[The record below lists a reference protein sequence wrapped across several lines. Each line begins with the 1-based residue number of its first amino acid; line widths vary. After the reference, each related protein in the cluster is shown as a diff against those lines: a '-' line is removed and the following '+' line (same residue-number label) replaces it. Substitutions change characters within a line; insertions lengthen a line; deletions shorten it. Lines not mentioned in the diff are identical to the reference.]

1 MLKIFENKNLAFL
14 KELALTQFKLKDQS
28 TLLGTLWSLLNPI
41 ILISVL
47 YIVFSNKFGNKI
59 EHFVIYL
66 LIGVIQY
73 SHFSSATSSAM
84 KSLKSMSNLTKNA
97 VFPKEIIVLS
107 TILATLPEFLIS
119 LIVCYVVAL
128 VSGVAFSATF
138 ILALP
143 IIIILQLSFVF
154 WVSFLM
160 APLYLVVKDIEHL
173 YQILIRVL
181 FFITPIFYDMSFIEN
196 PLAKAIVLANPLTHL
211 ITFTREIVINANY
224 EISYQFGAY
233 ICLNL
238 VLLVISYLIFKKIEP
253 RFGEVI

>member
-1 MLKIFENKNLAFL
+1 MLKVLENKNLDFL
-14 KELALTQFKLKDQS
+14 KELAVTQFKLKDQS
-28 TLLGTLWSLLNPI
+28 TLLGTIWSLLHPI

-47 YIVFSNKFGNKI
+47 YIVFSSRFGNQI

-84 KSLKSMSNLTKNA
+84 KSLKSMSSLTKNA

-107 TILATLPEFLIS
+107 TILATIPEFLIS

-128 VSGVAFSATF
+128 ISGITFSFTF
-138 ILALP
+138 ILAIP
-143 IIIILQLSFVF
+143 IILVLQLSFVL
-154 WVSFLM
+154 WVSFLI

-181 FFITPIFYDMSFIEN
+181 FFITPIFYDMSFIEK

-211 ITFTREIVINANY
+211 I
-224 EISYQFGAY
+224 SYSRDIIMYSSFHFSNKFAIY
-233 ICLNL
+233 FCMNL